1 MNSPIAIAD
10 VGLREQPT
18 LDARCK
24 LEIAFQSAL
33 FFAAEVIEAQAH
45 EWINDEPFLLN
56 GIVTDVAYPIRSF
69 IHSPDREIHVLKK
82 LVERSGR
89 VRGIG
94 KGNCGDRDLETIAA
108 FFELFAKIGIG
119 DSGHSFILRFRD

>member
-56 GIVTDVAYPIRSF
+56 GIVTDVATAIVEVLDNVPMISSTLSILTSF
-69 IHSPDREIHVLKK
+69 VASSTAGAVA
-82 LVERSGR
+82 V
-89 VRGIG
+89 
-94 KGNCGDRDLETIAA
+94 
-108 FFELFAKIGIG
+108 
-119 DSGHSFILRFRD
+119 